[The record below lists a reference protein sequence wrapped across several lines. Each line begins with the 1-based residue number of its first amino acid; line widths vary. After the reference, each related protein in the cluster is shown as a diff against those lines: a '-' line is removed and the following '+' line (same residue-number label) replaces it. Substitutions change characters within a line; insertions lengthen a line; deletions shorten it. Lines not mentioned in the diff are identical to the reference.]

1 LIELRTLL
9 ETHMSDTPRQEGNR
23 PKIGPVQGDPVTTH
37 PDLDK
42 LTPYQRG
49 LREALRR
56 ELRTRKVKNFVQ
68 KQVKYIN
75 GNRQVI
81 EEIKILFDENG
92 QPPANAPLEDIMAER
107 RQLEYQIKWFEAMV
121 LELQTRLLRVR
132 EIEALALDVL
142 EHSPES

>member
-1 LIELRTLL
+1 
-9 ETHMSDTPRQEGNR
+9 MSDSDSARKEGNR
-23 PKIGPVQGDPVTTH
+23 QKIGPVQGNPVTTH

-75 GNRQVI
+75 GNRQVT
-81 EEIKILFDENG
+81 EEIKILFDEHV

-142 EHSPES
+142 EHTPEE

>member
-1 LIELRTLL
+1 
-9 ETHMSDTPRQEGNR
+9 MSDSDPELKEGTR
-23 PKIGPVQGDPVTTH
+23 PKIGPVQGNPVTTH

-75 GNRQVI
+75 GNRQVA
-81 EEIKILFDENG
+81 EEIKILFDERG

-132 EIEALALDVL
+132 EIEALCLDVL
-142 EHSPES
+142 EHTPEK

>member
-1 LIELRTLL
+1 
-9 ETHMSDTPRQEGNR
+9 MSDTARKEGNR
-23 PKIGPVQGDPVTTH
+23 QKIGPVQGDPVTTH

-68 KQVKYIN
+68 RQVKYIN
-75 GNRQVI
+75 GNRQVN
-81 EEIKILFDENG
+81 EEIKFLFDEHG

-132 EIEALALDVL
+132 EIETLALDII
-142 EHSPES
+142 EHTPEK

>member
-1 LIELRTLL
+1 
-9 ETHMSDTPRQEGNR
+9 MSDADSERKEGTR

-75 GNRQVI
+75 GNRQVT
-81 EEIKILFDENG
+81 EEIKILFDEHG
-92 QPPANAPLEDIMAER
+92 QAPANAPMEDIIAER
-107 RQLEYQIKWFEAMV
+107 RQLEYQVKWFEAMT

-142 EHSPES
+142 EHTPEK

>member
-1 LIELRTLL
+1 
-9 ETHMSDTPRQEGNR
+9 MSDTPRQEGNR

>member
-1 LIELRTLL
+1 
-9 ETHMSDTPRQEGNR
+9 MSDTARKEGNR

-132 EIEALALDVL
+132 EIEALALDVI
-142 EHSPES
+142 EHTPEA